1 MSKIDST
8 TPLMKQ
14 YHEIKDKYKNEILL
28 YRLGDF
34 YEMFYN
40 DAIIAS
46 KILGLTLTKRNREKG
61 VDVPL
66 AGVPYHSVA
75 GYISKLVDA
84 GYKVAICEQVEDPK
98 QAKGIV
104 KREVI
109 KVITP
114 GTIID
119 VDNLEASSNN
129 YIACV
134 IIENNKAYISYI
146 DITTGVFNAS
156 IVEAKNISSYIYML
170 DIKEILMTK
179 YTSLSLEQY
188 LEGKNLSTTIIEK
201 PKNSVEFLTDFFS
214 ITSLDSFGITDKL
227 LIDCCASLLEYILET
242 QISIE
247 INIPKINMLHNK
259 NYANIN
265 LSSSKNLELLKNQRD
280 KSTYGSLLWV
290 LDKCKT
296 AMGSRLLK
304 EYLNYPLIDIE
315 KIKERQKDVKYLIDN
330 MLLRE
335 DIRDCLAQTYD
346 LQRIVSKIIFGNE
359 NGKDIRALYST
370 FKNYKKIY
378 ELWKEKFKNVDISF
392 LDILAKEID
401 RYLVDDPPFS
411 VREGGMIRED
421 FNDEIKEL
429 NMILKHGKDYLLDIE
444 NREKNST
451 GIKFLKIKYNKL
463 FGYFIEISKSSVS
476 DVPDRYIRKQ
486 TLSNCERYITEELKE
501 YEDKIINARAK
512 LVELEYNIFKS
523 LSNLIKDKKEELGEL
538 ANIVAYIDVI
548 ASYAYVS
555 VTNSYCKPEFNDKG
569 EIHILNGRHPIVE
582 QLINTQFIENDV
594 HFTKNKNFIILTGPN
609 MAGKSTYMKQ
619 IALICILAQIG
630 MFVPA
635 KSANLSIIDK
645 FLTRIGASDDILT
658 GQSTFMVEMS
668 EVSQILNTA
677 TEKSLI
683 ILDEVGRGT
692 STYDGLAIATAIS
705 SYIHDKIKA
714 KTIFATHYHELN
726 ELENEYER
734 IINYR
739 INVEEKNSKVL
750 FLRTISKGSADK
762 SYGTYVAKLAGLP
775 KIVLQ
780 DSKKI
785 LNKLEKRNTLIQKNE
800 NIGQLSLFDN
810 PSYIEKID
818 EDKRNEE
825 LEELKNEITQIDI
838 NNLTPLK
845 ALNILQELKEFINNL
860 D

>member
-1 MSKIDST
+1 
-8 TPLMKQ
+8 
-14 YHEIKDKYKNEILL
+14 
-28 YRLGDF
+28 
-34 YEMFYN
+34 
-40 DAIIAS
+40 
-46 KILGLTLTKRNREKG
+46 
-61 VDVPL
+61 
-66 AGVPYHSVA
+66 
-75 GYISKLVDA
+75 
-84 GYKVAICEQVEDPK
+84 
-98 QAKGIV
+98 
-104 KREVI
+104 
-109 KVITP
+109 
-114 GTIID
+114 
-119 VDNLEASSNN
+119 
-129 YIACV
+129 
-134 IIENNKAYISYI
+134 
-146 DITTGVFNAS
+146 
-156 IVEAKNISSYIYML
+156 
-170 DIKEILMTK
+170 
-179 YTSLSLEQY
+179 
-188 LEGKNLSTTIIEK
+188 
-201 PKNSVEFLTDFFS
+201 
-214 ITSLDSFGITDKL
+214 
-227 LIDCCASLLEYILET
+227 
-242 QISIE
+242 
-247 INIPKINMLHNK
+247 
-259 NYANIN
+259 
-265 LSSSKNLELLKNQRD
+265 
-280 KSTYGSLLWV
+280 
-290 LDKCKT
+290 
-296 AMGSRLLK
+296 
-304 EYLNYPLIDIE
+304 
-315 KIKERQKDVKYLIDN
+315 
-330 MLLRE
+330 
-335 DIRDCLAQTYD
+335 
-346 LQRIVSKIIFGNE
+346 
-359 NGKDIRALYST
+359 
-370 FKNYKKIY
+370 
-378 ELWKEKFKNVDISF
+378 
-392 LDILAKEID
+392 
-401 RYLVDDPPFS
+401 
-411 VREGGMIRED
+411 MIRED

-429 NMILKHGKDYLLDIE
+429 NMILKHGKEYLLDIE

-463 FGYFIEISKSSVS
+463 FGYFIEVSKSSVS

-810 PSYIEKID
+810 PSYVEKID